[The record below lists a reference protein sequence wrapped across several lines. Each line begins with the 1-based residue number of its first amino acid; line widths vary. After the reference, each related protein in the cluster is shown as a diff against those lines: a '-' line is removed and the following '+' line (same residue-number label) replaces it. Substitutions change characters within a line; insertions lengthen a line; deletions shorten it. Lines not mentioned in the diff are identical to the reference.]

1 MKILL
6 DTRLTTQAAF
16 QRLLELGYPLVKPPI
31 SGPLWMASDPPAIL
45 DLFGT
50 DRAGSNQR
58 FYSGN
63 FQFVFDR
70 TNPLVIQVAEEL
82 GEAAGVRAVEIP
94 DDVAYDIQS
103 PIGGHEWACEV
114 PRKWGFISA

>member
-16 QRLLELGYPLVKPPI
+16 QRLLELGYPLVKPPM
-31 SGPLWMASDPPAIL
+31 SGHLWMASDPPAIL
-45 DLFGT
+45 DLTGS
-50 DRAGSNQR
+50 DRFDGPR
-58 FYSGN
+58 YSGN

-82 GEAAGVRAVEIP
+82 GESAGVRAVEIP

-103 PIGGHEWACEV
+103 LIGGHEYAYEV
-114 PRKWGFISA
+114 PRKWGFKHV